1 MQERQRDRARYFRE
15 LASTSERYFIPYLS
29 DFMRIESGMNVLEI
43 GCGEGGNLLPF
54 AERGCRVTGV
64 DLASGKIDNARK
76 FFAAEGQDGTFIA
89 SDIFKVK
96 ELEASFDLIIC
107 HDVLEHIG
115 DKFRFM
121 CDLGKYLRQGGI
133 VFMAFPAWQMP
144 FGGHQQIC
152 RSRFLS
158 RLPFFHLLPKP
169 LYRAVLKAGGEEEY
183 RIRELLEIKDTRL
196 SVEQFERMLQQKG
209 KRTDAS
215 MDAIRPL
222 EILDRRLWLINPHYE
237 AKFGLKP
244 RLLARPVAAVPYLRD
259 FFTTSCF
266 YILKCLSAE
275 ES

>member
-1 MQERQRDRARYFRE
+1 MNRLMKENRD
-15 LASTSERYFIPYLS
+15 
-29 DFMRIESGMNVLEI
+29 
-43 GCGEGGNLLPF
+43 
-54 AERGCRVTGV
+54 
-64 DLASGKIDNARK
+64 ARK
-76 FFAAEGQDGTFIA
+76 IIA
-89 SDIFKVK
+89 QLLENHRTEVSMIAHEIRNPLTLVSSSLQIMEAQHPEVK
-96 ELEASFDLIIC
+96 AFHNWAQTIE
-107 HDVLEHIG
+107 DV
-115 DKFRFM
+115 RFM

-196 SVEQFERMLQQKG
+196 SVEQFERLLQQKG